1 MKLLSNSMLLSLFDT
16 LKRKFRDLFTLMSK
30 PLLMVYI
37 FTCHV
42 KNQWN
47 LRYGS
52 IRAGDYSVFLFS
64 GKKEMSTT

>member
-1 MKLLSNSMLLSLFDT
+1 
-16 LKRKFRDLFTLMSK
+16 MSK

-52 IRAGDYSVFLFS
+52 IRRAGDYSVFLFS
-64 GKKEMSTT
+64 KGNLVAKRKCLLHKYCTYFELCIIAEY

>member
-1 MKLLSNSMLLSLFDT
+1 
-16 LKRKFRDLFTLMSK
+16 MSK
-30 PLLMVYI
+30 PLLMVYT

-52 IRAGDYSVFLFS
+52 IRRAGDYSVFLFS
-64 GKKEMSTT
+64 RGQFSGKKEMSTT